1 MSLKK
6 YDLQLARL
14 VDKVKKGGKF
24 DFVLFDD
31 GILRFGTRLC
41 VPNDEDLRMEILE
54 EARCSRL
61 VIHPRG
67 TKIYNVVTGVLEKFV
82 VT

>member
-6 YDLQLARL
+6 YDLQLERL

-31 GILRFGTRLC
+31 GILGFGT
-41 VPNDEDLRMEILE
+41 
-54 EARCSRL
+54 
-61 VIHPRG
+61 
-67 TKIYNVVTGVLEKFV
+67 
-82 VT
+82 